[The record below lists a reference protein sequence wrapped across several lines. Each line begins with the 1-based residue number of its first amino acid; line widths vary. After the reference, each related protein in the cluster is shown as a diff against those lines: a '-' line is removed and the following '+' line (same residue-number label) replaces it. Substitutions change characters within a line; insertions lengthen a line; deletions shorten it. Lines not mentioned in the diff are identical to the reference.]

1 LETNIQQWLRE
12 GNLGKLDQL
21 VLSGCGDLLLDKKTN
36 NPDTSIF
43 LQELPHLLKTIDSI
57 HKSIKDGDLETIK
70 KLMNSKR
77 LALARNRHGCTPLHT
92 AIIYEQSEIIRFIA
106 AHFPSV
112 LSAPDYNKKTAM
124 HYAAAARDGGHYL
137 KILAKAGADPMAVDN
152 EGRTPDYYRRNA
164 VFDLKLLKERDDDDI
179 EVLQE
184 NLLEDAPLEDSPA
197 IASPESVSAYSSG
210 LESGRRMNEENDDL
224 DRNRFERLL
233 QEKLDMPTSDNGLYL
248 ARTVAPVLTKA
259 LAEVL
264 LKRPANPI
272 GFISDWLIRHNEE
285 TDSKHL
291 DL

>member
-1 LETNIQQWLRE
+1 
-12 GNLGKLDQL
+12 
-21 VLSGCGDLLLDKKTN
+21 
-36 NPDTSIF
+36 
-43 LQELPHLLKTIDSI
+43 
-57 HKSIKDGDLETIK
+57 
-70 KLMNSKR
+70 
-77 LALARNRHGCTPLHT
+77 
-92 AIIYEQSEIIRFIA
+92 
-106 AHFPSV
+106 
-112 LSAPDYNKKTAM
+112 M

-164 VFDLKLLKERDDDDI
+164 VFDLKLLKEREDDDI

-184 NLLEDAPLEDSPA
+184 NMVEDAPIDESPR
-197 IASPESVSAYSSG
+197 SPESVSAYSG
-210 LESGRRMNEENDDL
+210 LDSARRGGGGAVNNEEYNDDV

-272 GFISDWLIRHNEE
+272 GFISEWLIRHSEE
-285 TDSKHL
+285 DAKHL